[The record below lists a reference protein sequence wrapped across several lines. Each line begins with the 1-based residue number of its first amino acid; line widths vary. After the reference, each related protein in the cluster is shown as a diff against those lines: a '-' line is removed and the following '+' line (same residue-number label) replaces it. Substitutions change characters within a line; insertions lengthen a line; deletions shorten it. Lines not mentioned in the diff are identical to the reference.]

1 MLVEEYP
8 DKISWSRHWLR
19 PHLHNLKMSAA
30 KRIISTTIAVATRMC
45 SKNQSS
51 LLPTKTTTKI
61 GIKNWETLIKRK
73 FEVYYYV
80 FRVGVR
86 GGGGA
91 RVK

>member
-1 MLVEEYP
+1 
-8 DKISWSRHWLR
+8 
-19 PHLHNLKMSAA
+19 
-30 KRIISTTIAVATRMC
+30 MC
-45 SKNQSS
+45 SKNHSS

-61 GIKNWETLIKRK
+61 GIKTWETLIKRK

-80 FRVGVR
+80 FGVGVQ